1 LVELRD
7 EKRAAVA
14 AQNEDL
20 ANLLLGYQCVAT
32 CLHAEITMW
41 LLLKSEKP
49 DEAWDSLVS
58 AQMAAAD
65 AARAHP
71 GFHHVTHQA
80 ERLEAIEKL
89 VFPPQVF
96 VSAGAIVRRQE
107 CSICGGEYGECG
119 HLIGKPYW
127 GEFCYILAKDIEFD
141 HAAIVAN
148 PADKR
153 CRILRFSVEGG
164 ERNRMSWKIEKPGA
178 EPAALEGE
186 SKRSD

>member
-1 LVELRD
+1 MTELEN

-14 AQNEDL
+14 ARDEDF

-32 CLHAEITMW
+32 CLDAEITMW
-41 LLLKSEKP
+41 LLLKSAKP

-71 GFHHVTHQA
+71 GFRHVLHQA

-96 VSAGAIVRRQE
+96 VSAGMVVQRQE

-127 GEFCYILAKDIEFD
+127 GEFCYTIARDIEFD
-141 HAAIVAN
+141 HVAVVAN

-153 CRILRFSVEGG
+153 CRILHFPVEGG
-164 ERNRMSWKIEKPGA
+164 ERNRMTWKIEESDA
-178 EPAALEGE
+178 DTPASEE
-186 SKRSD
+186 EN